1 MLKVKV
7 DVVYTAELYRAGTS
21 VRGEY
26 EMVLLKADGKDRARI
41 PIWVQNVPCGVSEG
55 SKFKIK
61 EIVGAGIRHIPP
73 SDSFDRWQ
81 DEFSL
86 DAVLMPV

>member
-1 MLKVKV
+1 MLKINVNV
-7 DVVYTAELYRAGTS
+7 TYTAEFFRAGTN

-26 EMVLLKADGKDRARI
+26 EMVVLKAEGNDRARI
-41 PIWVQNVPCGVSEG
+41 PIWVKNVPCGVEEG
-55 SKFKIK
+55 GKFKIA
-61 EIVGAGIRHIPP
+61 EITGAGIRHIPP
-73 SDSFDRWQ
+73 SDRFDKWQ